1 MVAAL
6 RSVSSSGEHDGFLAG
21 LADSVADQPGA
32 EGLRFWL
39 DLASGEKS
47 FDDFYQ
53 WTRQKRKLTFL
64 TVDVTPLCDLFC
76 EGMCYYHPDIDKRK
90 SSVSETLLC
99 QTVSDATEYLGL
111 STLIIAGKEPLLNP
125 KRFFSLLRSLPSSQ
139 SRSYTVG
146 TVTNGRHLHR
156 HWDDIQDL
164 VKHGHLDFLDIS
176 LDSGIAEEHDAIRGR
191 AGTFERALTALR
203 ESREHLGAIRI
214 GVTSIFRGD
223 NGEGLLELLRVASS
237 WTQYFYIVPM
247 QPPPYSTLSP
257 LNVGMVTAFLRRLHG
272 ELEKLNSELPLEI
285 TVLLPGLYVMEVAD
299 AGFFSWGDLK
309 EDERGSIYVSSQVNG
324 HTLIYSLAVLP
335 EQAWRVARIT
345 HDGAYLAHLHF
356 MQSPTP
362 ETHAMGY
369 LQNDSIVSLYEKSL
383 LPGTPF
389 HQIVLSR
396 KAHQCAERPC
406 WPTCF
411 GGWVVAENAII
422 TGDAL
427 DVQPKL
433 CVKGH

>member
-6 RSVSSSGEHDGFLAG
+6 RSISGGEYANLLSG
-21 LADSVADQPGA
+21 LAVSVSNQPDA
-32 EGLRFWL
+32 VGLRNWL
-39 DLASGEKS
+39 DLASGEKT
-47 FDDFYQ
+47 FADFYQ
-53 WTRQKRKLTFL
+53 WSRQQRALSFL
-64 TVDVTPLCDLFC
+64 TVDVTPLCDLIC
-76 EGMCYYHPDIDKRK
+76 EGMCYYHPDIDKK
-90 SSVSETLLC
+90 KPYVSEVLLSRA
-99 QTVSDATEYLGL
+99 VSEAAEFLDL

-125 KRFFSLLRSLPSSQ
+125 KLFFSLLRNLPAAQ

-146 TVTNGRHLHR
+146 TVTNGRHLHN
-156 HWDDIQDL
+156 HLGEIQE
-164 VKHGHLDFLDIS
+164 VANQGHLDFLDIS
-176 LDSGIAEEHDAIRGR
+176 LDSGIADEHDAIRGR
-191 AGTFERALTALR
+191 VGTFERAFTALR
-203 ESREHLGAIRI
+203 ESSEHLEAIRI
-214 GVTSIFRGD
+214 GVTSVFRGNNED
-223 NGEGLLELLRVASS
+223 GLLALLRVASPL
-237 WTQYFYIVPM
+237 TQNFYIAPI
-247 QPPPYSTLSP
+247 QPPPYSILPSLS
-257 LNVGMVTAFLRRLHG
+257 VKTVTRFLRRLHG
-272 ELEKLNSELPLEI
+272 ELEMLASELSLEV
-285 TVLLPGLYVMEVAD
+285 TVLLPGLYVMEVAE

-324 HTLIYSLAVLP
+324 HTLIYFLAVLP

-362 ETHAMGY
+362 EAHAVGY

-396 KAHQCAERPC
+396 KAHQCAGQPC

-411 GGWVVAENAII
+411 GGWSVAENAIL

-433 CVKGH
+433 CVKGR